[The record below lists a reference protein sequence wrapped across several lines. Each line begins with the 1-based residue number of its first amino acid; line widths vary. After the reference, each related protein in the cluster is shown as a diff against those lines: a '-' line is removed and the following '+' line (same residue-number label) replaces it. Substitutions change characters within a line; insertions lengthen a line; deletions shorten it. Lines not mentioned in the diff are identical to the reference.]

1 MRITNL
7 LPETNII
14 HVGDNVE
21 ILRSLPD
28 NSVDM
33 CVTSPPYYNQRD
45 YKNDNQ
51 IGTEDTVE
59 LFVEKLCEVFGE
71 VHRVLKDTGS
81 LWVNIAD
88 TYDKKRLLQVP
99 SRFEIAMTDDII
111 YSSAPPFTG
120 NGWYLRNEIIWNKPN
135 PQPIS
140 SKDRF
145 WSNHEKIF
153 WFVKKTKGYY
163 FDREH
168 ILLPQAEISVK
179 RMFSKNHMENRKDKN
194 ATEKEGFSLNSQ
206 NQDKHYARMREELG
220 IEKDFDYNQLI
231 KEGKCPMR
239 PMMSVWD
246 ISSSSAVKGAH
257 FATYPEEL
265 ITKPILS
272 TCPENGIVLDPFMGS
287 GTTAIVAANN
297 NRRYIGCEL
306 NSVYADLANERI
318 KDSIVDNLET
328 FLG

>member
-1 MRITNL
+1 MKNTNL
-7 LPETNII
+7 SLKTNII
-14 HVGDNVE
+14 HVGNNVDT
-21 ILRSLPD
+21 LKTLPD

-33 CVTSPPYYNQRD
+33 CITSPPYYNLRD
-45 YKNDNQ
+45 YKNEKQ
-51 IGTEDTVE
+51 IGAEDTVE
-59 LFVEKLCEVFGE
+59 LFVNNLCAVFDE

-88 TYDKKRLLQVP
+88 TYDKKRLLQTP
-99 SRFEIAMTDDII
+99 SRFEIAMTDC
-111 YSSAPPFTG
+111 
-120 NGWYLRNEIIWNKPN
+120 GWHLRNEIIWNKPN

-163 FDREH
+163 FDREP
-168 ILLPQAEISVK
+168 ILLPQAEISVR
-179 RMFSKNHMENRKDKN
+179 RMFSKNHMENRKDNN
-194 ATEKEGFSLNSQ
+194 ASEKEGFSLNSQ
-206 NQDKHYARMREELG
+206 NQDKHYAKRREELG
-220 IEKDFDYNQLI
+220 IEKDFDYDQLV

-257 FATYPEEL
+257 FATYPTEL
-265 ITKPILS
+265 IEKPILS

-287 GTTAIVAANN
+287 GTTAIVAVNN
-297 NRRYIGCEL
+297 NRKYVGCEL
-306 NSVYADLANERI
+306 NPDYVDLANKRI
-318 KDSIVDNLET
+318 KDIPTQAPAMRKKSP
-328 FLG
+328 